1 MEREEKKFNPKEH
14 LILIPRW
21 DDRLKKMVNQNYLEA
36 KWRLVW
42 FREDHPDWVI
52 ITTISLIKNGDSP
65 FASLAE
71 AVIKDNQGVIKAN
84 GWGYE
89 ERIEEK
95 YDPELKKNKT
105 VFNSKFVEK
114 SETTAIARALAQLGY
129 GTQWALEYEEGQV
142 VEEVSDSPIPETV
155 EMEEPKAESGNPPTE
170 KQINLIHSLVKSLG
184 MSDEEYRNLL
194 RTDFKVDSSRD
205 LRGKQVQ
212 ELIDFLKEQAR
223 ILKEQK

>member
-1 MEREEKKFNPKEH
+1 MSSDKFNPKDH
-14 LILIPRW
+14 IIIISKW
-21 DDRLKKMVNQNYLEA
+21 DDRVKRVVNQNYLEA

-42 FREDHPDWVI
+42 FREDHPDWI
-52 ITTISLIKNGDSP
+52 INTTINLIKSGDNP

-71 AVIKDNQGVIKAN
+71 AVIKDTQGVIKAN

-129 GTQWALEYEEGQV
+129 GTQWALEYEEGQT
-142 VEEVSDSPIPETV
+142 VEEISDSPVPETV
-155 EMEEPKAESGNPPTE
+155 EMEESQKEGNPPTE
-170 KQINLIHSLVKSLG
+170 KQINLIHSLVKGIG
-184 MSDEEYRNLL
+184 MTDDEYKNLL
-194 RTDFKVDSSRD
+194 NSFGVSSSKD
-205 LRGKQVQ
+205 LRGEQIQ
-212 ELIDFLKEQAR
+212 ELIDFLKEQSR
-223 ILKEQK
+223 LLKEGR

>member
-1 MEREEKKFNPKEH
+1 MSSEKFNPKDH
-14 LILIPRW
+14 IIIISKW
-21 DDRLKKMVNQNYLEA
+21 DDRLKKVVNQNYLEA

-52 ITTISLIKNGDSP
+52 NTTISLIKNGDGP

-71 AVIKDNQGVIKAN
+71 AVIKDNQNVVKAN

-95 YDPELKKNKT
+95 YDPELKKTKT

-129 GTQWALEYEEGQV
+129 GTQWAMEYEEGQV
-142 VEEVSDSPIPETV
+142 VEEISDSPVPETV
-155 EMEEPKAESGNPPTE
+155 EMEESKEESGNPPTE
-170 KQINLIHSLVKSLG
+170 KQINLIHSLVKGLG
-184 MSDEEYRNLL
+184 MNDEEYRNLL
-194 RTDFKVDSSRD
+194 RTDFKVDSSKD

-212 ELIDFLKEQAR
+212 ELIDFLKEQSR